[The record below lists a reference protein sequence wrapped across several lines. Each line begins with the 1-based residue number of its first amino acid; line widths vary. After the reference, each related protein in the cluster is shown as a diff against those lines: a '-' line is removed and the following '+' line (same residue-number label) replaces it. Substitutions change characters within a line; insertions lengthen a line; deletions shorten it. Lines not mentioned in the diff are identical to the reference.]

1 MFAVKRPAAWSLA
14 SRAWQAN
21 VTRSRIPPYTEQRRQ
36 VTRLLVELTLLKAKA
51 DRK

>member
-21 VTRSRIPPYTEQRRQ
+21 VTRSGYPRILSKGDKSHAYS
-36 VTRLLVELTLLKAKA
+36 ELTLLKAKA